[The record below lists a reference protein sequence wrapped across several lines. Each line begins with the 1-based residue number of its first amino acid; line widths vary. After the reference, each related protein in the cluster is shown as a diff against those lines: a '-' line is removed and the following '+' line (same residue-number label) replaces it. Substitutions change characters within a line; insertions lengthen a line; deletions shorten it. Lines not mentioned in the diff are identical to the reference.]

1 VASYGEFVPREKRF
15 DRNQEMFRKVNERIA
30 EVEAH
35 WGGAGNLHVFCECR
49 NVGCGEQLGL
59 SLEEYKRVRTH
70 DGWLIVKQGHAAPE
84 DEVIVERHGVYDI
97 VELGDGEVPDDLAAR
112 H

>member
-35 WGGAGNLHVFCECR
+35 WGSVGELHVFCECR

-59 SLEEYKRVRTH
+59 SLEQYERVRTH
-70 DGWLIVKQGHAAPE
+70 EGWLIVKQGHAAPE
-84 DEVIVERHGVYDI
+84 FEVIVEQHGVYDI
-97 VELGDGEVPDDLAAR
+97 VELSDGEASDNFTRP
-112 H
+112 